1 MSDSYH
7 HDPAMRQLRE
17 VLTLAKS
24 MDVPVAVIS
33 GLEKVGELMK
43 KRDDYCDQKTAG
55 PSEAMAALIK
65 DTLEHPW
72 KQLYNEEKT
81 KWDINPV
88 MMSGNLE
95 GYVLKFLVNASKAKK
110 VLEVG
115 LFTGCSALGMA
126 EVMPND
132 GKVVT
137 CEFDPY
143 LAKLARTYMDR
154 SPHGKKVQIL
164 IGSALDTIKDLAKS
178 GEQFDFIFID
188 ADRPGKSEYFH
199 IALNNLLAPGGTIA
213 LDNALSGGK
222 SYMTDTPHD
231 DRIKDVNEIIAT
243 REDIYHVLLPVRD
256 GIMLVRRR
264 TDMNYK

>member
-1 MSDSYH
+1 MSGSHH
-7 HDPAMRQLRE
+7 HDPAVRKLRE
-17 VLTLAKS
+17 VITLAKS
-24 MDVPVAVIS
+24 MNVPETVIS
-33 GLEKVGELMK
+33 GLENVDELMK
-43 KRDDYCDQKTAG
+43 KRDDYCDQKTSG
-55 PSEAMAALIK
+55 PSEAMVALIK

-72 KQLYNEEKT
+72 KRLFNEKKT

-88 MMSGNLE
+88 MLSGNLE

-143 LAKLARTYMDR
+143 LANLARTFMDR
-154 SPHGKKVQIL
+154 SSHGKKVEII
-164 IGSALDTIKDLAKS
+164 IGSALDTIKDLAKR
-178 GEQFDFIFID
+178 GEKFDFIFID

-199 IALNNLLAPGGTIA
+199 IALEKLLAPGGTIA
-213 LDNALSGGK
+213 LDNALSGGR
-222 SYMTDTPHD
+222 SYMTDTSD
-231 DRIKDVNEIIAT
+231 DDGIKDVNETIAT

-256 GIMLVRRR
+256 GIMLVRRK
-264 TDMNYK
+264 TDMD